1 MLSSEFG
8 WTPADIRNLT
18 YQELVHY
25 FEYINERREKVNH
38 QEVSLEL
45 IRKVFFEFLGISEPK
60 KDSDIDE
67 QLKRSKMP
75 TVKFTKAEKDAW
87 IKTGTP
93 NINKF
98 LKEYRKLQHGPGS
111 INSKD
116 RG

>member
-8 WTPADIRNLT
+8 WTPAEIRNLN

-25 FEYINERREKVNH
+25 FEYIKERREKVNH
-38 QEVSLEL
+38 QEISLEL

-60 KDSDIDE
+60 KNRDIDE
-67 QLKRSKMP
+67 QIKNTKIP
-75 TVKFTKAEKDAW
+75 TVKFTKAEKEAW
-87 IKTGTP
+87 IKVGMP

-98 LKEYRKLQHGPGS
+98 LKEYRKQHGSGS
-111 INSKD
+111 INSKN

>member
-8 WTPADIRNLT
+8 WTPAEIRKLT

-45 IRKVFFEFLGISEPK
+45 IRKVFFEFLGIKEPRK
-60 KDSDIDE
+60 NIDFDE
-67 QLKRSKMP
+67 QIKSSKIP
-75 TVKFTKAEKDAW
+75 TVKFTKSEKDAW
-87 IKTGTP
+87 IKAGYP

-98 LKEYRKLQHGPGS
+98 LKAYRKQHGPGS